1 MQKRKILLK
10 LILRFFDK
18 ICYHNYYYKDNNKI
32 YFVYD
37 NVKFRYLQLIKTM

>member
-18 ICYHNYYYKDNNKI
+18 IYYYNYYYKNNNKI
-32 YFVYD
+32 YLVYN
-37 NVKFRYLQLIKTM
+37 NV